1 MKKYT
6 LNCMDKEG
14 EMLKIYFFV
23 KCLSYF
29 FTLGYRFIDVPTPID
44 YI

>member
-23 KCLSYF
+23 KCLYF